1 MATKEIKVQ
10 RVSVTFFKGFHD
22 VVAAFEA
29 AIGHPDMNGFSKNV
43 PPQKTFA
50 EVEKIV
56 QGATGQSELMEFTHI
71 DLGKVLQKRN
81 GVDARQSLRF
91 VVGNPVI
98 MSAMVQHVADAG
110 SYAPVTILID
120 EGPDGVQVS

>member
-29 AIGHPDMNGFSKNV
+29 AIEHPDMNAFSKNV
-43 PPQKTFA
+43 VAAKTFA

-56 QGATGQSELMEFTHI
+56 QGATGQSELMGFTHT
-71 DLGKVLQKRN
+71 DLGKVPQKRN
-81 GVDARQSLRF
+81 GVDGRQSLR
-91 VVGNPVI
+91 VVAGN
-98 MSAMVQHVADAG
+98 Q
-110 SYAPVTILID
+110 
-120 EGPDGVQVS
+120 GVVN

>member
-22 VVAAFEA
+22 VVAALEA
-29 AIGHPDMNGFSKNV
+29 AIGHSDMNAFSKNV
-43 PPQKTFA
+43 VAAKTFA
-50 EVEKIV
+50 EVENIV
-56 QGATGQSELMEFTHI
+56 QGATGQSELIEFTHI

-98 MSAMVQHVADAG
+98 ISAMVQRVADAG
-110 SYAPVTILID
+110 SYASVT
-120 EGPDGVQVS
+120 VAV